1 MYALDLQHKTTRIV
15 LVYASPEACVE
26 AARPGCTIIQ
36 NIPDEECRGDGER
49 LLKYIDNVPEE
60 EKVKV

>member
-1 MYALDLQHKTTRIV
+1 MYALDLSHKTTRIV
-15 LVYASPEACVE
+15 LVYGTAEACVE
-26 AARPGCTIIQ
+26 AARPGCTIVS

-49 LLKYIDNVPEE
+49 LLKYIDAVPEE